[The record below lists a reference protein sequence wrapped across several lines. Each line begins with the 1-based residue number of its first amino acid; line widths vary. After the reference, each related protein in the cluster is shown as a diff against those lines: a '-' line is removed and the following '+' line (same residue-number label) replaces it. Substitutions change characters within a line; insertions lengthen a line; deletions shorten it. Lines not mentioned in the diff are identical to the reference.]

1 MNKHS
6 RGNWFIVILLLGIS
20 IVILELSSMISMST
34 SLRHLMLALGVLFLI
49 TTGAA
54 YIYQY
59 GQATSDSDWSKD
71 DDWSHWGG
79 I

>member
-6 RGNWFIVILLLGIS
+6 SGNWFIVFLLLGIS
-20 IVILELSSMISMST
+20 IVILELSSVISMPT
-34 SLRHLMLALGVLFLI
+34 SLRHLMLALGVLLLI
-49 TTGAA
+49 ATGAA

-59 GQATSDSDWSKD
+59 GRAINDSDWSKD